1 MRKRDRGRFGAALA
15 SSVVVH
21 AAVILLFWATGSRA
35 AQLPEMRVYAVD
47 IVSPPPRAAGDPAEG
62 TPEPDDAVEPAEEER
77 EPDPPP
83 EPEPSPPAP
92 TTSEP
97 EPEDDPEDREPEA
110 EKSPAPREPEPSRG
124 RDPDPE
130 SEGGEGLD
138 VRIRGA
144 QCPSA
149 AYCDNIIRQLN
160 RYFRPPT
167 AASRDQ
173 AEVFFYI
180 NRDGTVDGVRVT
192 EASGSFQFRLAALE
206 AVEQAGRS
214 RAFGT
219 LPSSF
224 QLDRLPVSFYF
235 RPTR

>member
-1 MRKRDRGRFGAALA
+1 MKRDRGRFGAALA
-15 SSVVVH
+15 SSVTVH

-35 AQLPEMRVYAVD
+35 AQLPELRVYAVD
-47 IVSPPPRAAGDPAEG
+47 IVSPPPREAGNPAEG
-62 TPEPDDAVEPAEEER
+62 TPEPDDAAEPEEEEVEPE
-77 EPDPPP
+77 P
-83 EPEPSPPAP
+83 EPEPSPVAP

-97 EPEDDPEDREPEA
+97 EPEPEDDPEDSEAEAEEPPARREPD
-110 EKSPAPREPEPSRG
+110 PSRG

-130 SEGGEGLD
+130 SEGGEGLN
-138 VRIRGA
+138 VHLRGA
-144 QCPSA
+144 QCPSP

-160 RYFRPPT
+160 RYFRPPA

-180 NRDGTVDGVRVT
+180 NRDGSVDDVQVT
-192 EASGSFQFRLAALE
+192 EATGSFQFRLAALE

-219 LPSSF
+219 LPGSF